1 MHPIIYDVA
10 VSADGFI
17 AAPGGAVEAFPHD
30 GAIVA
35 DYRARLA
42 DYTVA
47 LMGRSTYEFGY
58 RYGLPPG
65 ANPYPHMRSVVVSSG
80 LELPGDASVER
91 WPSLDPGRLGRL
103 RDEAGGPVYLC
114 GGGVLAASLLAM
126 GAIDRL
132 RLKRAPILLGGG
144 TPLFAGDGP
153 RPALRMTGQVDH
165 GGGLLYQEFDVLT

>member
-1 MHPIIYDVA
+1 MHPIIYDAA

-17 AAPGGAVEAFPHD
+17 AGPGGAVEAFPHD

-35 DYRARLA
+35 DYRDRLA
-42 DYTVA
+42 DYSVA
-47 LMGRSTYEFGY
+47 LMGRATYEFGY

-65 ANPYPHMRSVVVSSG
+65 ANPYPHMRAVVVSSG
-80 LELPGDASVER
+80 LDLPADAAVEC
-91 WPSLDPGRLGRL
+91 WPSLDPSRVARL
-103 RDEAGGPVYLC
+103 RDEASGPVYLC

-144 TPLFAGDGP
+144 TPLFAGDRPG
-153 RPALRMTGQVDH
+153 PALRLIEQTDH
-165 GGGLLYQEFDVLT
+165 GGGLLYQEFEVLT